1 MNKYLVVT
9 NAGQQFYVPREYFS
23 LEAPAASSHFNGV
36 RSSKT
41 SGKWEARIQ
50 HEGKTHQ
57 IGTFDDEI
65 EAAKAWDAKARSLRG
80 AATPTNFDLARWQ
93 QQCTG
98 GTCTGT
104 GTGSSS
110 STSERAAGAS
120 TRGG

>member
-1 MNKYLVVT
+1 MPVTTCSQPKHDYAIGTRVRVVKFCFAMNKYLVVT

-65 EAAKAWDAKARSLRG
+65 EAAKARLGMPRRG
-80 AATPTNFDLARWQ
+80 VSVGLPRPPI
-93 QQCTG
+93 
-98 GTCTGT
+98 
-104 GTGSSS
+104 SI
-110 STSERAAGAS
+110 
-120 TRGG
+120 